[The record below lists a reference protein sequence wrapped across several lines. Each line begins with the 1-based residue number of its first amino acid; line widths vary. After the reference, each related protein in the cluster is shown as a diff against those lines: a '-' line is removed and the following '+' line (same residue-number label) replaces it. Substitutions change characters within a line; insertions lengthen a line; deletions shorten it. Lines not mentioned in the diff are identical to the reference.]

1 MNLEGVKYLV
11 VGSGFF
17 GAVIAERIANIMN
30 EKVLVIEKRGHI
42 GGNCHSIDDKETGI
56 HYHLYGTHIFH
67 TSNKRVWEY
76 INKFTEFNG
85 YFHQV
90 LTRHNGKVYQ
100 MPVNLETINS
110 FYNVDLKPFEVE
122 EFLRKEIEKE
132 NIKEP
137 ANFEEKAIS
146 MMGRPLYEAFIK
158 GYTLKQ
164 WQKDPKDMPDSILK
178 RLPFRTNYN
187 ESYYYSRWQGIPVD
201 GYGEIFRKM
210 LKHPNI
216 EVQLN
221 TDFFQIRDKVDP
233 ETMIIYSGPIDQ
245 FFDYKYGKL
254 EYRTLRFE
262 MEVHN
267 VEDYQGT
274 SVMNYAD
281 VEIPYTRI
289 HEPRH
294 LHPERTDYPKD
305 KTLIIKEYSML
316 DDGTNPYYPINDER
330 NQNLILKYRD
340 EVSTLKNVK
349 ISGRLG
355 EYRYFDMH
363 DTINH
368 ALELFDKISKNNLS
382 NKTTPSLSNGNGRRN

>member
-1 MNLEGVKYLV
+1 MNLDGVKYLI

-17 GAVIAERIANIMN
+17 GAVIAERIANVLN
-30 EKVLVIEKRGHI
+30 EKVLVIEKRNHI
-42 GGNCHSIDDKETGI
+42 GGNCYSLDDPQTGI

-67 TSNKRVWEY
+67 TSNKRVWDY

-90 LTRHNGKVYQ
+90 LTRHKGKVYQ

-110 FYNVDLKPFEVE
+110 FYNVDLKPYEVHD
-122 EFLRKEIEKE
+122 FLQKEIEKE
-132 NIKEP
+132 NIGEP
-137 ANFEEKAIS
+137 SNFEEKAIS
-146 MMGRPLYEAFIK
+146 MMGRPLYEAFIR
-158 GYTLKQ
+158 GYTIKQ
-164 WQKDPKDMPDSILK
+164 WQKDPREMPDSILK

-201 GYGEIFRKM
+201 GYGAIFKKM
-210 LKHPNI
+210 LNNPKI
-216 EVQLN
+216 EVRLN
-221 TDFFQIRDKVDP
+221 TDFFDIRHKINQ
-233 ETMIIYSGPIDQ
+233 ETLVIYSGPIDQ
-245 FFDYKYGKL
+245 FFDYKFGKL

-262 MEVHN
+262 AEIQPY
-267 VEDYQGT
+267 EDFQGT

-281 VEIPYTRI
+281 EEVPFTRI

-305 KTLIIKEYSML
+305 KTLIIKEFSLL
-316 DDGTNPYYPINDER
+316 DDGTNPYYPINDTR
-330 NQNLILKYRD
+330 NQDLILRYRK
-340 EVSTLKNVK
+340 EVNNLQNIK

-355 EYRYFDMH
+355 EYKYFDMH

-368 ALELFDKISKNNLS
+368 ALEMFDEISSRKFS
-382 NKTTPSLSNGNGRRN
+382 NQTVNTLRNGNSGNY